1 MRPAPLGDS
10 SSPLGT
16 WGAKQAM
23 LFGDAW
29 EPGLSPG
36 LTAVSP
42 QPQVPSD
49 MGPSWGVLLLAV
61 ALGVTAAACCPAPC
75 VCDNLCAHVLCLN
88 GSLTA
93 IPDTIP
99 EVGKGNK
106 GRGMG
111 REDRYGY
118 VG

>member
-1 MRPAPLGDS
+1 
-10 SSPLGT
+10 
-16 WGAKQAM
+16 M

-49 MGPSWGVLLLAV
+49 MGPSWGLLLLTAV
-61 ALGVTAAACCPAPC
+61 LGVTAAARCPAPC
-75 VCDNLCAHVLCLN
+75 VCDNLRAHVLCLN
-88 GSLTA
+88 GSLMA

-99 EVGKGNK
+99 EVGKGKK
-106 GRGMG
+106 GQGMG
-111 REDRYGY
+111 REDRYGSPG
-118 VG
+118 VTQCFLCVTDSSPKS